1 MKKLISES
9 VSFTILSACGI
20 EISDH
25 EFSFD
30 YINQFVSIKTLSVLG
45 TKINDSARGVLAEIG
60 KTVRIYD
67 KLREKEQEKEIS
79 KKELANAPQPRY
91 NALKRESLQEG
102 NSKDKDNIEGGKQNG
117 PGIRT
122 DGRLSDSE
130 AESKSGTGGNG
141 NEIRT
146 SEGQISEGEIRWG
159 ENSNVSG
166 RNVESTSSRDS
177 GTGKREDGSPDIP
190 DGGERRSKRTAQ
202 STGSDALGE
211 EDEQHPEPG
220 GGSRTERTDL
230 QPTNFVKPEES
241 YTQLSLFPSA
251 EEQRGSITAAEASKK
266 YTMPAAFYLPETDLE
281 VIIRSGGGQKD
292 SRKRIYAKY
301 TEGKSTDEIIAF
313 LKKEYGQVGKGFE
326 LHGHPISV
334 WFDENGMTAG
344 YGMQAAES
352 VVTTLSWDQIEKYI
366 HAMITYGLYMDANE
380 AALVDKTERKR
391 VSYQIGY
398 FLRDWIDDVPEEL
411 NSIEKIETL
420 LSTHEGREQLENF
433 FEDVDTQISYGE
445 LKPKSVKSPEYLLS
459 EIADLDREG
468 IHFPLRDTVD
478 VRQEDFITQ
487 DEIDYAICIGSG
499 FANGKFRIYDYF
511 MDLHNQKENAAFLKK
526 EYGIGDQSGALPD
539 NSSSNSEHDAKG
551 ILLEKGS
558 HNYKNLFLYTKM
570 RNVAGIP
577 QTEAQKSSDMFAKCQ
592 YMDELTGGKGI
603 TFATGTPIS
612 NSMTELYTNMRYLQ
626 YGTLKRLGMTQ
637 FDSWAASF
645 GETQT
650 AIELA
655 PEGVGYR
662 TKRRFSR
669 FFNLPELI
677 SVFKEAADI
686 KTADMLN
693 LPVPEAQYENVVLK
707 PSEYQKEMVASLAN
721 RAEAVRNQLVS
732 PYQDNMLRITNDG
745 RKLALDQRLINEML
759 PADENSKVAV
769 CAEKSYHIWEE
780 TTSERSTQLIF
791 CDLSTP
797 RKNRDE
803 SFSVYDE
810 LKSLLMKKGV
820 PEDEI
825 AFIHDANTDQKK
837 AELFAKVRSGQVRFL
852 IGSTSKMGAGTNVQ
866 DRLIALHHLDV
877 PWRPSDIE
885 QQEGRILRQ
894 GNRNRKVKI
903 FRYVTEGTF
912 DAYSWQLIENKQK
925 FISQIMTSK
934 SPVRSCEDVD
944 ESALSYAEVK
954 ALATGNPYI
963 KEKMDLDI
971 QVSRLRLLKANY
983 TSQKYRMEDNIV
995 QHYPRQIVM
1004 VKELIEKLEQDIAL
1018 YEQNA
1023 ATSKDKFHMQI
1034 GSGVYDTRKD
1044 AGNAIIKLCQ
1054 TDADETAKIG
1064 TYLGFSMN
1072 IKFDSFN
1079 RKFVLRLNGTMNH
1092 PVEIGSDPV
1101 GNIIRL
1107 DNVLKA
1113 MPDKLTEAK
1122 ARLENLTRQ
1131 LESANI
1137 EVTKPFPQE
1146 EELAEKLNRLAELN
1160 ALLNMDEKGTDA
1172 LILED
1177 DEQPVIVNSDMAV
1190 TPITS
1195 VKTTP
1200 MPKKKVAG
1208 LCL

>member
-1 MKKLISES
+1 MLSIVKQKQEE
-9 VSFTILSACGI
+9 LSALYDGYTAKFGILNSRANRIAFDQDSSYSLICSLENLDEEGNFKEKAAIFQKRTIKQEKVVTSVDTASEALTVSLSEKAVVDLPYMSELSGKDTKEIVEELRGVIFEDPITGKWETADEYLSGNVREKLKIATSYAETKPEFSINVQALKQIQPQNLDASEI
-20 EISDH
+20 EIRIGATWIDPKYIDDFMGEVFQTPHYLLDPGAVKTS
-25 EFSFD
+25 FSNITSTWNIAGKNAETSRSFANTTFGTTRVTAYKLLED
-30 YINQFVSIKTLSVLG
+30 TLNLKDIK
-45 TKINDSARGVLAEIG
+45 
-60 KTVRIYD
+60 IYD
-67 KLREKEQEKEIS
+67 TFDERRVLNKEETTIASQKQENIKEAFKDWIFRDPERRQKIVETYNELFNSVRPRE
-79 KKELANAPQPRY
+79 Y
-91 NALKRESLQEG
+91 EG
-102 NSKDKDNIEGGKQNG
+102 SHLTF
-117 PGIRT
+117 PGMT
-122 DGRLSDSE
+122 
-130 AESKSGTGGNG
+130 
-141 NEIRT
+141 
-146 SEGQISEGEIRWG
+146 
-159 ENSNVSG
+159 
-166 RNVESTSSRDS
+166 
-177 GTGKREDGSPDIP
+177 PDI
-190 DGGERRSKRTAQ
+190 
-202 STGSDALGE
+202 
-211 EDEQHPEPG
+211 
-220 GGSRTERTDL
+220 
-230 QPTNFVKPEES
+230 
-241 YTQLSLFPSA
+241 
-251 EEQRGSITAAEASKK
+251 
-266 YTMPAAFYLPETDLE
+266 
-281 VIIRSGGGQKD
+281 
-292 SRKRIYAKY
+292 
-301 TEGKSTDEIIAF
+301 
-313 LKKEYGQVGKGFE
+313 
-326 LHGHPISV
+326 
-334 WFDENGMTAG
+334 
-344 YGMQAAES
+344 
-352 VVTTLSWDQIEKYI
+352 
-366 HAMITYGLYMDANE
+366 
-380 AALVDKTERKR
+380 
-391 VSYQIGY
+391 
-398 FLRDWIDDVPEEL
+398 
-411 NSIEKIETL
+411 
-420 LSTHEGREQLENF
+420 
-433 FEDVDTQISYGE
+433 E
-445 LKPKSVKSPEYLLS
+445 LKPHQKNAIAHILYGNNTLLAQCVGAGKTFEMIAAAMESKRLGLCQKSLFVVPNHLVEQWASDFLRLYPGANILAARKKDFEPANRQKFCSRIATGDYDAVIIGHSQFEKIPLS
-459 EIADLDREG
+459 DE
-468 IHFPLRDTVD
+468 
-478 VRQEDFITQ
+478 RQKNTIIQ
-487 DEIDYAICIGSG
+487 QIDEI
-499 FANGKFRIYDYF
+499 
-511 MDLHNQKENAAFLKK
+511 
-526 EYGIGDQSGALPD
+526 
-539 NSSSNSEHDAKG
+539 
-551 ILLEKGS
+551 EKGLREIKAENDERFTIKQMEKTKKSLETRLAKLYDQTRKDQVVNFEELGIDRLFVDES

-1023 ATSKDKFHMQI
+1023 ATSKDKFHMQV

-1044 AGNAIIKLCQ
+1044 AGNAIIKFFQ
-1054 TDADETAKIG
+1054 TDADGTAKIG

-1072 IKFDSFN
+1072 IAFDSFN
-1079 RKFVLRLNGTMNH
+1079 RKFVLRLKGAMNH
-1092 PVEIGSDPV
+1092 PVEIGPDPV

-1107 DNVLKA
+1107 DNVLKT
-1113 MPDKLTEAK
+1113 MPDKLAEAK
-1122 ARLENLTRQ
+1122 DRLETLTNQ
-1131 LESANI
+1131 LESAKI
-1137 EVTKPFPQE
+1137 EVTKPFQQE
-1146 EELAEKLNRLAELN
+1146 EELAEKLKRLAELN

-1177 DEQPVIVNSDMAV
+1177 DEQPAIVNSDMAV

-1195 VKTTP
+1195 VKTKP
-1200 MPKKKVAG
+1200 MLKKKVVG

>member
-1 MKKLISES
+1 MSNGNNTLLAQCVGAGKTFEMIAAAMESKRLGLCQKSLFVVPNHLVEQWASDFLRLYPGANILAARKKDFEPANRQKFCSRIATGDYDAVIIGHSQFEKIPLSDERQKNTIIQQIDEIEKGLREIKAENDER
-9 VSFTILSACGI
+9 FTIKQM
-20 EISDH
+20 E
-25 EFSFD
+25 
-30 YINQFVSIKTLSVLG
+30 KTKKSLE
-45 TKINDSARGVLAEIG
+45 TRLA
-60 KTVRIYD
+60 KLYD
-67 KLREKEQEKEIS
+67 QTR
-79 KKELANAPQPRY
+79 
-91 NALKRESLQEG
+91 
-102 NSKDKDNIEGGKQNG
+102 KDQ
-117 PGIRT
+117 
-122 DGRLSDSE
+122 
-130 AESKSGTGGNG
+130 
-141 NEIRT
+141 
-146 SEGQISEGEIRWG
+146 
-159 ENSNVSG
+159 V
-166 RNVESTSSRDS
+166 V
-177 GTGKREDGSPDIP
+177 
-190 DGGERRSKRTAQ
+190 
-202 STGSDALGE
+202 
-211 EDEQHPEPG
+211 
-220 GGSRTERTDL
+220 
-230 QPTNFVKPEES
+230 NF
-241 YTQLSLFPSA
+241 
-251 EEQRGSITAAEASKK
+251 
-266 YTMPAAFYLPETDLE
+266 
-281 VIIRSGGGQKD
+281 
-292 SRKRIYAKY
+292 
-301 TEGKSTDEIIAF
+301 
-313 LKKEYGQVGKGFE
+313 
-326 LHGHPISV
+326 
-334 WFDENGMTAG
+334 
-344 YGMQAAES
+344 
-352 VVTTLSWDQIEKYI
+352 
-366 HAMITYGLYMDANE
+366 
-380 AALVDKTERKR
+380 
-391 VSYQIGY
+391 
-398 FLRDWIDDVPEEL
+398 EEL
-411 NSIEKIETL
+411 GIDRL
-420 LSTHEGREQLENF
+420 F
-433 FEDVDTQISYGE
+433 VDE
-445 LKPKSVKSPEYLLS
+445 
-459 EIADLDREG
+459 
-468 IHFPLRDTVD
+468 
-478 VRQEDFITQ
+478 
-487 DEIDYAICIGSG
+487 
-499 FANGKFRIYDYF
+499 
-511 MDLHNQKENAAFLKK
+511 
-526 EYGIGDQSGALPD
+526 
-539 NSSSNSEHDAKG
+539 
-551 ILLEKGS
+551 S

-1023 ATSKDKFHMQI
+1023 ATSKDKFHMQV

-1044 AGNAIIKLCQ
+1044 AGNAIIKFFQ
-1054 TDADETAKIG
+1054 TDADGTAKIG

-1072 IKFDSFN
+1072 IAFDSFN
-1079 RKFVLRLNGTMNH
+1079 RKFVLRLKGAMNH
-1092 PVEIGSDPV
+1092 PVEIGPDPV

-1107 DNVLKA
+1107 DNVLKT
-1113 MPDKLTEAK
+1113 MPDKLAEAK
-1122 ARLENLTRQ
+1122 DRLETLTNQ
-1131 LESANI
+1131 LESAKI
-1137 EVTKPFPQE
+1137 EVTKPFQQE
-1146 EELAEKLNRLAELN
+1146 EELAEKLKRLAELN

-1177 DEQPVIVNSDMAV
+1177 DEQPAIVNSDMAV

-1195 VKTTP
+1195 VKTKP
-1200 MPKKKVAG
+1200 MLKKKVVG

>member
-1 MKKLISES
+1 MLSIVKQKQEE
-9 VSFTILSACGI
+9 LSALYDGYTAKFGILNSRANRIAFDQDSSYSLICSLENLDEEGNFKEKAAIFQKRTIKQEKVVTSVDTASEALTVSLSEKAVVDLPYMSELSGKDTKEIVEELRGVIFEDPITGKWETADEYLSGNVREKLKIATSYAETKPEFSINVQALKQIQPQNLDASEI
-20 EISDH
+20 EIRIGATWIDPKYIDDFMGEVFQTPHYLLDPGAVKTS
-25 EFSFD
+25 FSNITSTWNIAGKNAETSRSFANTTFGTTRVTAYKLLED
-30 YINQFVSIKTLSVLG
+30 TLNLKDIK
-45 TKINDSARGVLAEIG
+45 
-60 KTVRIYD
+60 IYD
-67 KLREKEQEKEIS
+67 TFDERRVLNKEETTIASQKQENIKEAFKDWIFRDPERRQKIVETYNELFNSVRPRE
-79 KKELANAPQPRY
+79 Y
-91 NALKRESLQEG
+91 EG
-102 NSKDKDNIEGGKQNG
+102 SHLTF
-117 PGIRT
+117 PGMT
-122 DGRLSDSE
+122 
-130 AESKSGTGGNG
+130 
-141 NEIRT
+141 
-146 SEGQISEGEIRWG
+146 
-159 ENSNVSG
+159 
-166 RNVESTSSRDS
+166 
-177 GTGKREDGSPDIP
+177 PDI
-190 DGGERRSKRTAQ
+190 
-202 STGSDALGE
+202 
-211 EDEQHPEPG
+211 
-220 GGSRTERTDL
+220 
-230 QPTNFVKPEES
+230 
-241 YTQLSLFPSA
+241 
-251 EEQRGSITAAEASKK
+251 
-266 YTMPAAFYLPETDLE
+266 
-281 VIIRSGGGQKD
+281 
-292 SRKRIYAKY
+292 
-301 TEGKSTDEIIAF
+301 
-313 LKKEYGQVGKGFE
+313 
-326 LHGHPISV
+326 
-334 WFDENGMTAG
+334 
-344 YGMQAAES
+344 
-352 VVTTLSWDQIEKYI
+352 
-366 HAMITYGLYMDANE
+366 
-380 AALVDKTERKR
+380 
-391 VSYQIGY
+391 
-398 FLRDWIDDVPEEL
+398 
-411 NSIEKIETL
+411 
-420 LSTHEGREQLENF
+420 
-433 FEDVDTQISYGE
+433 E
-445 LKPKSVKSPEYLLS
+445 LKPHQKNAIAHILYGNNTLLAQCVGAGKTFEMIAAAMESKRLGLCQKSLFVVPNHLVEQWASDFLRLYPGANILAARKKDFEPANRQKFCSRIATGDYDAVIIGHSQFEKIPLS
-459 EIADLDREG
+459 DE
-468 IHFPLRDTVD
+468 
-478 VRQEDFITQ
+478 RQKNTIIQ
-487 DEIDYAICIGSG
+487 QIDEI
-499 FANGKFRIYDYF
+499 
-511 MDLHNQKENAAFLKK
+511 
-526 EYGIGDQSGALPD
+526 
-539 NSSSNSEHDAKG
+539 
-551 ILLEKGS
+551 EKGLREIKAENDERFTIKQMEKTKKSLETRLAKLYDQTRKDQVVNFEELGIDRLFVDES

-686 KTADMLN
+686 KTTDMLN

-759 PADENSKVAV
+759 PANENSKVAV

-1023 ATSKDKFHMQI
+1023 ATSKDKFHMQV

-1044 AGNAIIKLCQ
+1044 AGNAIIKFFQ
-1054 TDADETAKIG
+1054 TDADGTAKIG

-1072 IKFDSFN
+1072 IAFDSFN
-1079 RKFVLRLNGTMNH
+1079 RKFVLRLKGAMNH
-1092 PVEIGSDPV
+1092 PVEIGPDPV

-1107 DNVLKA
+1107 DNVLKT
-1113 MPDKLTEAK
+1113 MPDKLAEAK
-1122 ARLENLTRQ
+1122 DRLETLTNQ
-1131 LESANI
+1131 LESAKI
-1137 EVTKPFPQE
+1137 EVTKPFQQE
-1146 EELAEKLNRLAELN
+1146 EELAEKLKRLAELN

-1177 DEQPVIVNSDMAV
+1177 DEQPAIVNSDMAV

-1195 VKTTP
+1195 VKTKP
-1200 MPKKKVAG
+1200 MLKKKVVG

>member
-1 MKKLISES
+1 MYDGYTAKFGILNSRANRIAFDQDSSYSLICSLENLDEEGNFKEKAAIFQKRTIKQEKVVTSVDTASEALTVSLSEKAVVDLPYMSELSGKDTKEIVEELRGVIFEDPITGKWETADEYLSGNVREKLKIATSYAETKPEFSINVQALKQIQPQNLDASE
-9 VSFTILSACGI
+9 I
-20 EISDH
+20 EIRIGATWIDPKYIDDFMGEVFQTPHYLLDPGAVKTS
-25 EFSFD
+25 FSNITSTWNIAGKNAETPRSFANTTFGTTRVTAYKLLED
-30 YINQFVSIKTLSVLG
+30 TLNLKDIK
-45 TKINDSARGVLAEIG
+45 
-60 KTVRIYD
+60 IYD
-67 KLREKEQEKEIS
+67 TFDERRVLNKEETTIASQKQENIKEAFKDWIFRDPERRQKIVETYNELFNSVRPRE
-79 KKELANAPQPRY
+79 Y
-91 NALKRESLQEG
+91 EG
-102 NSKDKDNIEGGKQNG
+102 SHLTF
-117 PGIRT
+117 PGMT
-122 DGRLSDSE
+122 
-130 AESKSGTGGNG
+130 
-141 NEIRT
+141 
-146 SEGQISEGEIRWG
+146 
-159 ENSNVSG
+159 
-166 RNVESTSSRDS
+166 
-177 GTGKREDGSPDIP
+177 PDI
-190 DGGERRSKRTAQ
+190 
-202 STGSDALGE
+202 
-211 EDEQHPEPG
+211 
-220 GGSRTERTDL
+220 
-230 QPTNFVKPEES
+230 
-241 YTQLSLFPSA
+241 
-251 EEQRGSITAAEASKK
+251 
-266 YTMPAAFYLPETDLE
+266 
-281 VIIRSGGGQKD
+281 
-292 SRKRIYAKY
+292 
-301 TEGKSTDEIIAF
+301 
-313 LKKEYGQVGKGFE
+313 
-326 LHGHPISV
+326 
-334 WFDENGMTAG
+334 
-344 YGMQAAES
+344 
-352 VVTTLSWDQIEKYI
+352 
-366 HAMITYGLYMDANE
+366 
-380 AALVDKTERKR
+380 
-391 VSYQIGY
+391 
-398 FLRDWIDDVPEEL
+398 
-411 NSIEKIETL
+411 
-420 LSTHEGREQLENF
+420 
-433 FEDVDTQISYGE
+433 E
-445 LKPKSVKSPEYLLS
+445 LKPHQKNAIAHILYGNNTLLAQCVGAGKTFEMIAAAMESKRLGLCQKSLFVVPNHLVEQWASDFLRLYPGANILAARKKDFEPANRQKFCSRIATGDYDAVIIGHSQFEKIPLS
-459 EIADLDREG
+459 DE
-468 IHFPLRDTVD
+468 
-478 VRQEDFITQ
+478 RQKNTIIQ
-487 DEIDYAICIGSG
+487 QIDEI
-499 FANGKFRIYDYF
+499 
-511 MDLHNQKENAAFLKK
+511 
-526 EYGIGDQSGALPD
+526 
-539 NSSSNSEHDAKG
+539 
-551 ILLEKGS
+551 EKGLRKIKAENDERFTIKQMEKTKKSLETRLAKLYDQTRKDQVVNFEELGIDRLFVDES

-759 PADENSKVAV
+759 PANENSKVAV

-1023 ATSKDKFHMQI
+1023 ATSKDKFHMQV

-1044 AGNAIIKLCQ
+1044 AGNAIIKFFQ
-1054 TDADETAKIG
+1054 TDADGTAKIG

-1072 IKFDSFN
+1072 IAFDSFN
-1079 RKFVLRLNGTMNH
+1079 RKFVLRLKGAMNH
-1092 PVEIGSDPV
+1092 PVEIGPDPV

-1107 DNVLKA
+1107 NNVLKT
-1113 MPDKLTEAK
+1113 MPDKLAEAK
-1122 ARLENLTRQ
+1122 DRLETLTNQ
-1131 LESANI
+1131 LESAKI
-1137 EVTKPFPQE
+1137 EVTKPFQQE
-1146 EELAEKLNRLAELN
+1146 EELAEKLKRLAELN

-1177 DEQPVIVNSDMAV
+1177 DEQPAIVNSDMAV

-1195 VKTTP
+1195 VKTKP
-1200 MPKKKVAG
+1200 MLKKKVVG

>member
-1 MKKLISES
+1 MVLTPTSILYGNNTLLAQCVGAGKTFEMIAAAMESKRLGLCQKSLFVVPNHLVEQWASDFLRLYPGANILAARKKDFEPANRQKFCSRIATGDYDAVIIGHSQFEKIPLSDERQKNTIIQQIDEIEKGLREIKAENDKR
-9 VSFTILSACGI
+9 FTIKQM
-20 EISDH
+20 E
-25 EFSFD
+25 
-30 YINQFVSIKTLSVLG
+30 KTKKSLE
-45 TKINDSARGVLAEIG
+45 TRLA
-60 KTVRIYD
+60 KLYD
-67 KLREKEQEKEIS
+67 QTR
-79 KKELANAPQPRY
+79 
-91 NALKRESLQEG
+91 
-102 NSKDKDNIEGGKQNG
+102 KDQ
-117 PGIRT
+117 
-122 DGRLSDSE
+122 
-130 AESKSGTGGNG
+130 
-141 NEIRT
+141 
-146 SEGQISEGEIRWG
+146 
-159 ENSNVSG
+159 V
-166 RNVESTSSRDS
+166 V
-177 GTGKREDGSPDIP
+177 
-190 DGGERRSKRTAQ
+190 
-202 STGSDALGE
+202 
-211 EDEQHPEPG
+211 
-220 GGSRTERTDL
+220 
-230 QPTNFVKPEES
+230 NF
-241 YTQLSLFPSA
+241 
-251 EEQRGSITAAEASKK
+251 
-266 YTMPAAFYLPETDLE
+266 
-281 VIIRSGGGQKD
+281 
-292 SRKRIYAKY
+292 
-301 TEGKSTDEIIAF
+301 
-313 LKKEYGQVGKGFE
+313 
-326 LHGHPISV
+326 
-334 WFDENGMTAG
+334 
-344 YGMQAAES
+344 
-352 VVTTLSWDQIEKYI
+352 
-366 HAMITYGLYMDANE
+366 
-380 AALVDKTERKR
+380 
-391 VSYQIGY
+391 
-398 FLRDWIDDVPEEL
+398 EEL
-411 NSIEKIETL
+411 GIDRL
-420 LSTHEGREQLENF
+420 F
-433 FEDVDTQISYGE
+433 VDE
-445 LKPKSVKSPEYLLS
+445 
-459 EIADLDREG
+459 
-468 IHFPLRDTVD
+468 
-478 VRQEDFITQ
+478 
-487 DEIDYAICIGSG
+487 
-499 FANGKFRIYDYF
+499 
-511 MDLHNQKENAAFLKK
+511 
-526 EYGIGDQSGALPD
+526 
-539 NSSSNSEHDAKG
+539 
-551 ILLEKGS
+551 S

-1023 ATSKDKFHMQI
+1023 ATSKDKFHMQV

-1044 AGNAIIKLCQ
+1044 AGNAIIKFFQ
-1054 TDADETAKIG
+1054 TDADGTAKIG

-1072 IKFDSFN
+1072 IAFDSFN
-1079 RKFVLRLNGTMNH
+1079 RKFVLRLKGAMNH
-1092 PVEIGSDPV
+1092 PVEIGPDPV

-1107 DNVLKA
+1107 DNVLKT
-1113 MPDKLTEAK
+1113 MPDKLAEAK
-1122 ARLENLTRQ
+1122 DRLETLTNQ
-1131 LESANI
+1131 LESAKI
-1137 EVTKPFPQE
+1137 EVTKPFQQE
-1146 EELAEKLNRLAELN
+1146 EELAEKLKRLAELN

-1177 DEQPVIVNSDMAV
+1177 DEQPAIVNSDMAV

-1195 VKTTP
+1195 VKTKP
-1200 MPKKKVAG
+1200 MLKKKVVG

>member
-1 MKKLISES
+1 MRPVDVSATAKERIKGMIGIRDCTRALINLQLNEYSDADIKQKQEE
-9 VSFTILSACGI
+9 LSALYDGYTAKFGILNSRANRIAFDQDSSYSLICSLENLDEEGNFKEKAAIFQKRTIKQEKVVTSVDTASEALTVSLSEKAVVDLPYMSELSGKDTKEIVEELRGVIFEDPITGKWETADEYLSGNVREKLKIATSYAETKPEFSINVQALKQIQPQNLDASEI
-20 EISDH
+20 EIRIGATWIDPKYIDDFMGEVFQTPHYLLDPGAVKTS
-25 EFSFD
+25 FSNITSTWNIAGKNAETPRSFANTTFGTTRVTAYKLLED
-30 YINQFVSIKTLSVLG
+30 TLNLKDIK
-45 TKINDSARGVLAEIG
+45 
-60 KTVRIYD
+60 IYD
-67 KLREKEQEKEIS
+67 TFDERRVLNKEETTIASQKQENIKEAFKDWIFRDPERRQKIVETYNELFNSVRPRE
-79 KKELANAPQPRY
+79 Y
-91 NALKRESLQEG
+91 EG
-102 NSKDKDNIEGGKQNG
+102 SHLTF
-117 PGIRT
+117 PGMT
-122 DGRLSDSE
+122 
-130 AESKSGTGGNG
+130 
-141 NEIRT
+141 
-146 SEGQISEGEIRWG
+146 
-159 ENSNVSG
+159 
-166 RNVESTSSRDS
+166 
-177 GTGKREDGSPDIP
+177 PDI
-190 DGGERRSKRTAQ
+190 
-202 STGSDALGE
+202 
-211 EDEQHPEPG
+211 
-220 GGSRTERTDL
+220 
-230 QPTNFVKPEES
+230 
-241 YTQLSLFPSA
+241 
-251 EEQRGSITAAEASKK
+251 
-266 YTMPAAFYLPETDLE
+266 
-281 VIIRSGGGQKD
+281 
-292 SRKRIYAKY
+292 
-301 TEGKSTDEIIAF
+301 
-313 LKKEYGQVGKGFE
+313 
-326 LHGHPISV
+326 
-334 WFDENGMTAG
+334 
-344 YGMQAAES
+344 
-352 VVTTLSWDQIEKYI
+352 
-366 HAMITYGLYMDANE
+366 
-380 AALVDKTERKR
+380 
-391 VSYQIGY
+391 
-398 FLRDWIDDVPEEL
+398 
-411 NSIEKIETL
+411 
-420 LSTHEGREQLENF
+420 
-433 FEDVDTQISYGE
+433 E
-445 LKPKSVKSPEYLLS
+445 LKPHQKNAIAHILYGNNTLLAQCVGAGKTFEMIAAAMESKRLGLCQKSLFVVPNHLVEQWASDFLRLYPGANILAARKKDFEPANRQKFCSRIATGDYDAVIIGHSQFEKIPLS
-459 EIADLDREG
+459 DE
-468 IHFPLRDTVD
+468 
-478 VRQEDFITQ
+478 RQKNTIIQ
-487 DEIDYAICIGSG
+487 QIDEI
-499 FANGKFRIYDYF
+499 
-511 MDLHNQKENAAFLKK
+511 
-526 EYGIGDQSGALPD
+526 
-539 NSSSNSEHDAKG
+539 
-551 ILLEKGS
+551 EKGLRKIKAENDERFTIKQMEKTKKSLETRLAKLYDQTRKDQVVNFEELGIDRLFVDES

-759 PADENSKVAV
+759 PANENSKVAV